1 MCKIGALTSTI
12 QDYSSPDLNL
22 WLLRIVHHGLGS
34 LEEHRCRNQ
43 YEKRHYC
50 WQFGLLSIAVV
61 VLVWELVFHVSLAV
75 KDSGW
80 LGKY

>member
-1 MCKIGALTSTI
+1 MCKIGALTSTV

-34 LEEHRCRNQ
+34 LKEHRCRNQ
-43 YEKRHYC
+43 YEKRHY
-50 WQFGLLSIAVV
+50 WWPFEPLSIAVV
-61 VLVWELVFHVSLAV
+61 VMVWELVFQVSLVA

-80 LGKY
+80 VGKY